1 MGKRA
6 MPPLQLLIKP
16 ASGNCNL
23 RCRYCFYTDEME
35 KRETANYGIMSEETL
50 EALVKRALEF
60 AEGSCG
66 FAFQGGEPTL
76 AGLDFYKKL
85 LELQEKYN
93 TKKIRIQNSIQTN
106 GYKLGEEW
114 AGFLA
119 QNHFLAGVSLD
130 GVVHTHDA
138 YRIDAGGKAT
148 FSEVMKTLELF
159 DRYQVE
165 YNILTV
171 VNRRTAERIS
181 RIYQFYAKHHW
192 KYLQFIACLDPL
204 EEIPGQREYSLAP
217 EAYGKF
223 LVELFDLWYLD
234 WKKGIQPSIRM
245 FENYIGILMG
255 YIPEACD
262 QRGHCSLQSVVE
274 ADGSVYP
281 CDFYV
286 IDRYWMGNIRDQ
298 SLKEILEKG
307 KTLRFVEASLE
318 NRDECRQCEYGFI
331 CRGGCRRNR
340 QIDERGTLGLNYFC
354 SSYKMFFQAAL
365 PRMGEIAQ
373 ELSRR
378 QQGERRL

>member
-1 MGKRA
+1 

-23 RCRYCFYTDEME
+23 RCRYCFYIDEMK
-35 KRETANYGIMSEETL
+35 KREISNYGFMSEETM
-50 EALVKRALEF
+50 EMLVKRALEF

-76 AGLDFYKKL
+76 VGLDFYKKL
-85 LELQEKYN
+85 LEFQEKYN

-106 GYKLGEEW
+106 GYRLGEEW
-114 AGFLA
+114 AQFLS
-119 QNHFLAGVSLD
+119 QNHFLVGVSLD

-138 YRIDAGGKAT
+138 YRIDAEGNPT

-159 DRYQVE
+159 DQYRVE

-181 RIYQFYAKHHW
+181 RIYQFYTKHRW
-192 KYLQFIACLDPL
+192 RYLQFIACLDPL
-204 EEIPGQREYSLAP
+204 EEPPGQREYSLTP
-217 EAYGKF
+217 EAYGRF
-223 LVELFDLWYLD
+223 LVELFGLWYLD
-234 WKKGIQPSIRM
+234 WKKGVQPSIRM

-255 YIPEACD
+255 YMPEACD

-286 IDRYWMGNIRDQ
+286 IDRYRMGNIREI
-298 SLKEILEKG
+298 SLEKILENG
-307 KTLRFVEASLE
+307 KTLRFVEESVE
-318 NRDECRQCEYGFI
+318 NRAECEQCEYGFI

-340 QIDERGTLGLNYFC
+340 QMDENGGMGVNYFC
-354 SSYKMFFQAAL
+354 SSYKMFFQETL
-365 PRMGEIAQ
+365 PQMQEIAR

-378 QQGERRL
+378 